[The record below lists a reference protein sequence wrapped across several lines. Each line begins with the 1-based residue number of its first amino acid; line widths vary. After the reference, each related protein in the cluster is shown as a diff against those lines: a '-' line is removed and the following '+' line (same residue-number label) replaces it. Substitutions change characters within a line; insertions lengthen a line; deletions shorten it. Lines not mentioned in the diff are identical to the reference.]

1 MEELTR
7 REAEII
13 RSMYR
18 MARKDPAFY
27 PHHAEDR
34 ERFDA
39 ELDTLFDKLGL

>member
-18 MARKDPAFY
+18 IARRIPEFY
-27 PHHAEDR
+27 PDDAEDR
-34 ERFDA
+34 EHFDA